1 MKDPQASATKW
12 ANNLAGATQA
22 ISDGVDRVTVSPGQ
36 KAAAQVQVWQQNTA
50 AAAQKFARNVGRVP
64 LATWQADM
72 KQKGIPRIASGAQ
85 QAQPKMA
92 AFLTS
97 FLPFMDAGVKALPA
111 RGTLEQ
117 NLNRM
122 VAMAR
127 HTAGYQRPAGG

>member
-12 ANNLAGATQA
+12 ATNLASATQA
-22 ISDGVDRVTVSPGQ
+22 ISDGVDRVTVAPGQ

-50 AAAQKFARNVGRVP
+50 AAAQKFARNVGRVS
-64 LATWQADM
+64 LASWQQDM
-72 KQKGIPRIASGAQ
+72 KQKGIGRIATGAQ

-97 FLPFMDAGVKALPA
+97 FLPFIDAGVKALPA